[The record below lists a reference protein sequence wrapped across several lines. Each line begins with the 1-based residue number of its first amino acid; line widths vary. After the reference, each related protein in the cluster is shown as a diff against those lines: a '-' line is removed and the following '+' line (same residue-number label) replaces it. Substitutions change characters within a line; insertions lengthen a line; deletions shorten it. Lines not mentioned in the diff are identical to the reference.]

1 MRRRRVMDNTERFS
15 VIRVIGKRKSEIEDI
30 VVTEAQL
37 TIVLNSQKLVTLPCS
52 PKDLKSLAIG
62 FLFSLGL
69 VKTKEEIKK
78 VNLDDSKGIVWVE
91 TEKDKDLQP
100 LPSNIVYSAANSQDQ
115 PKVESQISVAPHNVF
130 SLAEE
135 FQHRSEIF
143 ISTGGIHSVALCD
156 KKDILVFKEDI
167 SRNNAI
173 DKLFGECILKD
184 IPTEERMVVTSCRI
198 SSEVLL
204 KVAKKNIPILISK
217 SAPTNLAVRLADD
230 LGITLIGF
238 VREKRMNIYTNEWR
252 VI

>member
-1 MRRRRVMDNTERFS
+1 MDNIERFS
-15 VIRVIGKRKSEIEDI
+15 VIRVDEKGKSEIEDI

-52 PKDLKSLAIG
+52 PKDLESLAIG

-69 VKTKEEIKK
+69 VKAKEEIKK
-78 VNLDDSKGIVWVE
+78 VNLDDSKGMVWVE
-91 TEKDKDLQP
+91 TEKDKDLPP
-100 LPSNIVYSAANSQDQ
+100 LTSSGLFSRVDIKDQ
-115 PKVESQISVAPHNVF
+115 PKVESQIGVAPPEVF
-130 SLAEE
+130 SLVEG

-143 ISTGGIHSVALCD
+143 ISTGGVHSVALCD

-167 SRNNAI
+167 SRNNAV

-198 SSEVLL
+198 SSEILL
-204 KVAKKNIPILISK
+204 KVVKRNIPILISK
-217 SAPTNLAVRLADD
+217 SAPTNLAVRLAAD

-238 VREKRMNIYTNEWR
+238 VREKRMNVYTNEWR
-252 VI
+252 VL